1 VAHYH
6 RWRLVH
12 SADELTAEIVA
23 KRFVALGAAGFVD
36 HASELDERAVAGA
49 LNDTPAMHG
58 DSWVDQIA
66 ALARNRAS
74 VGSSSAPGCIRRYPQ
89 PESPL
94 SSGSRSWRTL
104 PGIVRH

>member
-1 VAHYH
+1 LTRPTWSPPWRGAHYH

-49 LNDTPAMHG
+49 LNDTPVMHG

-66 ALARNRAS
+66 APAA
-74 VGSSSAPGCIRRYPQ
+74 APA
-89 PESPL
+89 
-94 SSGSRSWRTL
+94 
-104 PGIVRH
+104 